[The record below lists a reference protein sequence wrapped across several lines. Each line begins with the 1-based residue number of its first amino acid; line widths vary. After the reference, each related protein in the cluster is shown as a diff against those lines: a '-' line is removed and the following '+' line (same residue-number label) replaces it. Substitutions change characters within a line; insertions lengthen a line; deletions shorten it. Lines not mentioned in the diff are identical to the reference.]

1 MVKEWCRRLN
11 GAVGTGAI
19 AEERCGAGC
28 IKEDVTV
35 GMFDEAEG
43 QA

>member
-1 MVKEWCRRLN
+1 MVKEWRGRLN

-19 AEERCGAGC
+19 AEEQRGARWS
-28 IKEDVTV
+28 EADATA